1 MFITF
6 FRIFFANHGIF
17 FANHGIFFANHGI
30 FREISSDDPRV

>member
-17 FANHGIFFANHGI
+17 FANHGKFLLMI
-30 FREISSDDPRV
+30 